1 MVVAIVALSSSTG
14 SGSGRDI
21 YNGKY
26 TVSGSDIANC
36 SCRCSVSGSC
46 SGVYIKDYL
55 VDLLTITENISA

>member
-21 YNGKY
+21 YSGKY
-26 TVSGSDIANC
+26 SVSDIANC

-46 SGVYIKDYL
+46 SGVYVKDYL